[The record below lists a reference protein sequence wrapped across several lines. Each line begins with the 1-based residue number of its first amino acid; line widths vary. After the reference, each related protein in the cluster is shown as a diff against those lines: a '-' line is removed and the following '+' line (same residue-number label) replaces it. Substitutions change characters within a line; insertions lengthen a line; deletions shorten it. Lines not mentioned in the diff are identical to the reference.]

1 MFYSLYRTVVIIWK
15 VLKLIIIHIFESRQR
30 EIKTTNIEIPLKRQN
45 GQQTFKYD
53 LFSHTKSISKDKN
66 PNISALKIIYIFLC
80 KALLLKEIILF
91 YEWSCT
97 VVLPSSYRKLL
108 NFNNLRVYTNYK
120 DHRIIIS
127 PKPFFKLKQS
137 FTDVFERNNLH
148 ILWNH

>member
-1 MFYSLYRTVVIIWK
+1 MQS
-15 VLKLIIIHIFESRQR
+15 SP
-30 EIKTTNIEIPLKRQN
+30 IKGDN
-45 GQQTFKYD
+45 F
-53 LFSHTKSISKDKN
+53 
-66 PNISALKIIYIFLC
+66 
-80 KALLLKEIILF
+80 ILRMA
-91 YEWSCT
+91 T

-137 FTDVFERNNLH
+137 FTDVFERKNLH

>member
-1 MFYSLYRTVVIIWK
+1 MFSLQKGWVSFVIIWK

-91 YEWSCT
+91 YEWSR
-97 VVLPSSYRKLL
+97 SSCPLHTGSYLTLL
-108 NFNNLRVYTNYK
+108 IYVYIPITK
-120 DHRIIIS
+120 ITES
-127 PKPFFKLKQS
+127 
-137 FTDVFERNNLH
+137 
-148 ILWNH
+148 